1 MENVIGRNVGQLEG
15 YNAFIPSNICDIKFE
30 LTEDTL
36 KSAHDAALA
45 VGKLDGVSKLL
56 PDIDFFLFMYIRKDA
71 THSSN
76 IEGTQATLIESIEQ
90 EAKVSS
96 RVPEDVSDIIQY
108 IKAMNRGFESL
119 EQIPISNR
127 FIRLLHGELM
137 EGGRESHYS
146 DPGNFRTSQN
156 WIGGRTPQ
164 KASFVPPPPSE
175 VNKLMGE
182 LESFIHR
189 RDNIPPVVKA
199 GIIHAHFETIHP
211 FLDGNG
217 RTGRLLITFFLS
229 EQKMLEK
236 PILFLS
242 SFFMGYRQQYYDSL
256 RSYHGGEYK
265 KWIDFFLSGVAQTAN
280 ESIEV
285 AEKIVKIRESD
296 MGKISGLSRRASE
309 TALRIYPNLFAL
321 PIVNVA
327 RVAEWGGLT
336 RTGAQ
341 KVINR
346 FVDMGILKPRNPDK
360 SYGRS
365 YEYEEYLRV
374 FVD

>member
-1 MENVIGRNVGQLEG
+1 MIGRNIRQLEG
-15 YNAFIPSNICDIKFE
+15 YGAFVPSNVCDIKFE

-36 KSAHDAALA
+36 KGAHDAALA

-96 RVPEDVSDIIQY
+96 KIPEDVSDIIQY
-108 IKAMNRGFESL
+108 IRAMNKGFESL
-119 EQIPISNR
+119 ERIPISNR
-127 FIRLLHGELM
+127 FIRLLHKELM

-156 WIGGRTPQ
+156 WIGGKTPQ
-164 KASFVPPPPSE
+164 QASFVPPPPSE
-175 VNKLMGE
+175 VNRLMGE
-182 LESFIHR
+182 LETFLHR
-189 RDNIPPVVKA
+189 RDNIPPIVKA

-242 SFFMGYRQQYYDSL
+242 SFFMGYRREYYDSL
-256 RSYHGGEYK
+256 MSYHNGEYK

-280 ESIEV
+280 ESIGV
-285 AEKIVKIRESD
+285 AERIVKIRESD

-327 RVAEWGGLT
+327 KVAEWGGLT

-341 KVINR
+341 KVIDR
-346 FVDMGILKPRNPDK
+346 FVDMRILKPRNPDK